1 MIQIVF
7 LSIVTIALFIYTF
20 IYLVKENNTNYVYVL
35 ALEFLGLIIEF
46 ISIIRAKG
54 PDIILSLFILIISI
68 ILPIIYFILEHKN
81 IHIDEL
87 INISKSKKNKENL
100 KKYLLKNVEKYPN
113 SYKSHKMLA
122 KYYEENGE
130 KEKAEDEYMMVI
142 RINPKDYEIYCDLAK
157 LFHENKK
164 EQDAKNLLQD
174 LLNQKP
180 DYYKASILL
189 GNILYDNEEYKE
201 AILVY
206 NEALRYSPAEY
217 YLYYCLGMT
226 YTRLNDF
233 QNAKEY
239 YMKAAKIN
247 SLKDISSLNLGQ
259 IYLIF
264 REYEEA
270 EKYFYECLNSEDE
283 KIQANSYLYLAKIN
297 LLKNNTEKAIIYANM
312 SIEIYPEIVKKIEND
327 DTFGIIIGKIKR
339 KPSKEVKT
347 KLNEKEIN
355 IIEHLGK
362 TYNLVENLADN
373 MKIETIEK
381 EIEKN

>member
-7 LSIVTIALFIYTF
+7 LGIITIALFVYTF
-20 IYLVKENNTNYVYVL
+20 IHLVKENNTNYVYIL
-35 ALEFLGLIIEF
+35 ALEFFGLIVEF
-46 ISIIRAKG
+46 ISLLITKT
-54 PDIILSLFILIISI
+54 PNILLLLLILIISI
-68 ILPIIYFILEHKN
+68 IIPIIYFILEHKK
-81 IHIDEL
+81 IYIDEL
-87 INISKSKKNKENL
+87 INISRGKKHKEKL
-100 KKYLLKNVEKYPN
+100 KHYLLKNVEKYPN
-113 SYKSHKMLA
+113 SYISHKKLA

-130 KEKAEDEYMMVI
+130 NEKAEDEYLMVI
-142 RINPKDYEIYCDLAK
+142 SINPKDYETYCDLAA
-157 LFHENKK
+157 LFHKDKK
-164 EQDAKNLLQD
+164 EDDATRLLQD

-180 DYYKASILL
+180 DYYQASILL
-189 GNILYDNEEYKE
+189 GNILYDNEQYKD

-206 NEALRYSPAEY
+206 NEALRHSPSEY

-247 SLKDISSLNLGQ
+247 SLKNISNLNLGQ

-270 EKYFYECLNSEDE
+270 EKYFYEGINCDDE
-283 KIQANSYLYLAKIN
+283 KIQANSYLYLSKIN

-327 DTFGIIIGKIKR
+327 DTFGIILGKIKI
-339 KPSKEVKT
+339 KPSKDVKT
-347 KLNEKEIN
+347 KITEKEVE

-362 TYNLVENLADN
+362 TYNLVENLADD
-373 MKIETIEK
+373 MKMKSVER
-381 EIEKN
+381 EIDKT